1 MPSKQITSQCSAL
14 PPSPSPYATCFV
26 PVVLSKYLS
35 CILRTSWTKLCFSL
49 GSCSHT
55 HTGMAVF
62 AMLKYVAHN
71 IFSSRHIWF
80 RSSCSSLPRAVHFSA
95 TPQPCMPSV
104 VPCTAVCNLGCSMS
118 HDHFCQHHWKS
129 GGCRGGWE
137 RMNEWMDEWMHG
149 WGGRKIS
156 QADFVVEEN
165 IWNNILRWEIFFLS
179 AFLLI
184 ITPPISRTLASTATQ
199 TCRRSQNNQ
208 FTYC

>member
-26 PVVLSKYLS
+26 PVVHSKYLS

-118 HDHFCQHHWKS
+118 HDQNVSHQAGWCLLKLIHSTAKETKQPTQKS
-129 GGCRGGWE
+129 VFSALHSAVDVNYHCSSGPGIF
-137 RMNEWMDEWMHG
+137 MPVV
-149 WGGRKIS
+149 S
-156 QADFVVEEN
+156 QATGQDLTLVAQCAINCLYEP
-165 IWNNILRWEIFFLS
+165 FFS
-179 AFLLI
+179 NE
-184 ITPPISRTLASTATQ
+184 
-199 TCRRSQNNQ
+199 C
-208 FTYC
+208 